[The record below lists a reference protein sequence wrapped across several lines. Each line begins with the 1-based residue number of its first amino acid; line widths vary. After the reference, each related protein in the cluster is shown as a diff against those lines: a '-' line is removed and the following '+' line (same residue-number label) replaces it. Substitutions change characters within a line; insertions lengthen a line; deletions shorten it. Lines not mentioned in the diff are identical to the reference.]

1 MELEQLLTQS
11 SQTEYPYEIP
21 SCAEKLKY
29 WKSNGFEDRS
39 PHLGM
44 IKTILFAYRREG
56 QENYILASTLG
67 QKKIDLSELA
77 AELGLSAAEAD
88 TLDHTIDDATIEKVT
103 GRKRGAVSPFA
114 PKLDMVE
121 TIYFSRELLEDL
133 TENPLKEYDIPLSL
147 TTSIFVKG
155 ADLYTFLQQN
165 PTYKLPAFQEPAGLK
180 ETEPVIDNIVL
191 EVVEWTVKEVDS
203 SQAGYAYLFNGTR
216 VKYGGQEYEIKN
228 PRHRKEGMTRRRKK
242 VDTIALPISRSKGK
256 VNYEYAERGRKR
268 VLLPI
273 DYETLE
279 NTYHYQ
285 HRDLFQI
292 RNKIR

>member
-1 MELEQLLTQS
+1 MELEQLLTRS
-11 SQTEYPYEIP
+11 SRKEYPYEIP
-21 SCAEKLKY
+21 SYAEKLNY
-29 WKSNGFEDRS
+29 WKSNGSKDQS

-44 IKTILFAYRREG
+44 IKTILFAYQRDG

-88 TLDHTIDDATIEKVT
+88 TLDHNIDDATIEKVT

-114 PKLDMVE
+114 PKLEVVE
-121 TIYFSRELLEDL
+121 AIYFSRDLLEDL

-147 TTSIFVKG
+147 TASIFVKG
-155 ADLYTFLQQN
+155 ADLYTFLRQN
-165 PTYKLPAFQEPAGLK
+165 LTYKLPAFQEPAELTETGL
-180 ETEPVIDNIVL
+180 VIDTIVL
-191 EVVEWTVKEVDS
+191 EVVDWKVKEVDP
-203 SQAGYAYLFNGTR
+203 SQAGYAHLFAGTR

-228 PRHRKEGMTRRRKK
+228 PRHRKEGMMRRRKK
-242 VDTIALPISRSKGK
+242 IDTVALPISRAEGK
-256 VNYEYAERGRKR
+256 VNYEYTERGRKR

-279 NTYHYQ
+279 KIYLHE
-285 HRDLFQI
+285 RDLFQI

>member
-165 PTYKLPAFQEPAGLK
+165 PTYKIPAFQEPAGLK
-180 ETEPVIDNIVL
+180 ETGPAIDNIIL
-191 EVVEWTVKEVDS
+191 EVVEWKVKEVDY
-203 SQAGYAYLFNGTR
+203 SQAGYAHLFTGTR
-216 VKYGGQEYEIKN
+216 VKYCGQEYEIKN
-228 PRHRKEGMTRRRKK
+228 PRHRKEGIDRRRKEIGC
-242 VDTIALPISRSKGK
+242 IALPITTKEAK
-256 VNYEYAERGRKR
+256 IEYEMTERGRKR
-268 VLLPI
+268 IILPI

-279 NTYHYQ
+279 NAYHYQ

>member
-11 SQTEYPYEIP
+11 SQTEYPYEIH

-44 IKTILFAYRREG
+44 IKTILFAYLRKG

-88 TLDHTIDDATIEKVT
+88 TLDHNIDDATIEKVT

-114 PKLDMVE
+114 PNLDVVE
-121 TIYFSRELLEDL
+121 TIYFSRDLLEEL

-155 ADLYTFLQQN
+155 ADLYTFLRQN
-165 PTYKLPAFQEPAGLK
+165 PTYKLPAFQEPVELK
-180 ETEPVIDNIVL
+180 ETEPVMDDIVL
-191 EVVEWTVKEVDS
+191 EVVEWKVKEVDPS
-203 SQAGYAYLFNGTR
+203 HAGYAHLFTGTR

-228 PRHRKEGMTRRRKK
+228 PRHRKEGMMRRRKK
-242 VDTIALPISRSKGK
+242 IDTVALPISRVEGK
-256 VNYEYAERGRKR
+256 VNYQYAERGRKR

-279 NTYHYQ
+279 NAYHYQ

-292 RNKIR
+292 RNRIR